1 MTSITERLGTYGIW
15 ARQSDLD
22 EDFARVV
29 EDHGFG
35 ALWIGGSPPEDLQ
48 LADRLLGAT
57 RSIVVATGITNIW
70 NTDPATVAA
79 RSLELEAKYPDRFL
93 LGVGVG
99 HREAT
104 AEYRRPMEAITEYL
118 DVLDN
123 SGLGA
128 DRRILA
134 ALGPRML
141 ELSRE
146 RSTGAHPYL
155 TTPEHTAEARKI
167 LGDGPVLAPEQK
179 VVIEE
184 DPQRARAIARPS
196 VDQPYLHLKNYTDNL
211 RRLGYTD
218 ADFANQGSDA
228 LIDRLALHGD
238 APAVASALREH
249 LRAGADHVVVQ
260 LLTAEPQ
267 DRRGALGALATAL
280 GVCQVD

>member
-1 MTSITERLGTYGIW
+1 MTSLSERLGTYGIW
-15 ARQSDLD
+15 ARQNDLT
-22 EDFARVV
+22 EDTALAV

-48 LADRLLGAT
+48 LAEDLLEAT
-57 RSIVVATGITNIW
+57 RSIVIATGITNIW
-70 NTDPATVAA
+70 NTDPAVVAR
-79 RSLELEAKYPDRFL
+79 RSLELNETYPDRFL

-104 AEYRRPMEAITEYL
+104 TEYRRPMEAISEYL
-118 DVLDN
+118 DVLDRE
-123 SGLGA
+123 GLGA

-146 RSTGAHPYL
+146 RSIGAHPYL
-155 TTPEHTAEARKI
+155 TTPEHTAHARAI
-167 LGDGPVLAPEQK
+167 LGEGPVLAPEQK
-179 VVIEE
+179 VVIEQ
-184 DPQRARAIARPS
+184 DPQRAREIARPS

-218 ADFANQGSDA
+218 SDFADGGSDA

-260 LLTAEPQ
+260 VLTDLPDDWQA
-267 DRRGALGALATAL
+267 ALGSLSTAL
-280 GVCQVD
+280 GVSNHD

>member
-1 MTSITERLGTYGIW
+1 MTSLSERLGTYGIW
-15 ARQSDLD
+15 ARQNDLT
-22 EDFARVV
+22 EDTALAV

-48 LADRLLGAT
+48 LAEDLLEAT
-57 RSIVVATGITNIW
+57 RSIVIATGITNIW
-70 NTDPATVAA
+70 NTDPAVVAR
-79 RSLELEAKYPDRFL
+79 RSLELNETYPDRFL

-104 AEYRRPMEAITEYL
+104 TEYRRPMEAISEYL
-118 DVLDN
+118 DVLDRE
-123 SGLGA
+123 GLGA

-146 RSTGAHPYL
+146 RSIGAHPYL
-155 TTPEHTAEARKI
+155 TTPEHTAQARAI
-167 LGDGPVLAPEQK
+167 LGEGPVLAPEQK
-179 VVIEE
+179 VVIEQ
-184 DPQRARAIARPS
+184 DPQRAREIARPS

-218 ADFANQGSDA
+218 SDFADGGSDA

-260 LLTAEPQ
+260 VLTDLPDDWQA
-267 DRRGALGALATAL
+267 ALGSLSTAL
-280 GVCQVD
+280 GVSNHD

>member
-1 MTSITERLGTYGIW
+1 MTSLSERLGTYGIW
-15 ARQSDLD
+15 ARQNDLT
-22 EDFARVV
+22 EDTALAV
-29 EDHGFG
+29 EDHGFD

-48 LADRLLGAT
+48 LAEDLLEAT
-57 RSIVVATGITNIW
+57 RSIVIATGITNIW
-70 NTDPATVAA
+70 NTDPAVVAR
-79 RSLELEAKYPDRFL
+79 RSLELNETYPDRFL

-104 AEYRRPMEAITEYL
+104 TEYRRPMEAISEYL
-118 DVLDN
+118 DVLDRE
-123 SGLGA
+123 GLGA

-146 RSTGAHPYL
+146 RSIGAHPYL
-155 TTPEHTAEARKI
+155 TTPEHTAQARAI
-167 LGDGPVLAPEQK
+167 LGEGPVLAPEQK
-179 VVIEE
+179 VVIEQ
-184 DPQRARAIARPS
+184 DPQRAREIARPS

-218 ADFANQGSDA
+218 SDFADGGSDA

-260 LLTAEPQ
+260 VLTDLPDDWQA
-267 DRRGALGALATAL
+267 ALGSLSTAL
-280 GVCQVD
+280 GVSNHD

>member
-1 MTSITERLGTYGIW
+1 MTSLSERLGTYSIW
-15 ARQSDLD
+15 ARQNDLT
-22 EDFARVV
+22 EDTALAV

-48 LADRLLGAT
+48 LAEDLLEAT
-57 RSIVVATGITNIW
+57 RSIVIATGITNIW
-70 NTDPATVAA
+70 NTDPAVVAR
-79 RSLELEAKYPDRFL
+79 RSLELNETYPDRFL

-104 AEYRRPMEAITEYL
+104 TEYRRPMEAISEYL
-118 DVLDN
+118 DVLDRE
-123 SGLGA
+123 GLGA

-146 RSTGAHPYL
+146 RSIGAHPYL
-155 TTPEHTAEARKI
+155 TTPEHTAQARAI
-167 LGDGPVLAPEQK
+167 LGEGPVLAPEQK
-179 VVIEE
+179 VVIEQ
-184 DPQRARAIARPS
+184 DPQRAREIARPS

-218 ADFANQGSDA
+218 SDFADGGSDA

-260 LLTAEPQ
+260 VLTDLPDDWQA
-267 DRRGALGALATAL
+267 ALGSLSTAL
-280 GVCQVD
+280 GVSNHD